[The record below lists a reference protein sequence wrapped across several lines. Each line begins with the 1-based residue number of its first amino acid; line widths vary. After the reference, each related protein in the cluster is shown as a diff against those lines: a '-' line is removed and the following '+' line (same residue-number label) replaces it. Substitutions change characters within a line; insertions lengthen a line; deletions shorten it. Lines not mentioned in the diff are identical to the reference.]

1 MDSFF
6 PDYTVESQNHLVQ
19 HLMTCLNSFYNIYN
33 IWPLKTRRSH
43 HLISDNRL
51 PIKSR
56 NDSLVITNTSISRH
70 EKIARGC

>member
-19 HLMTCLNSFYNIYN
+19 HLMTCLNYFYNIYN
-33 IWPLKTRRSH
+33 IWPLKTQGSH

-56 NDSLVITNTSISRH
+56 NDSLVITNASISRH
-70 EKIARGC
+70 EKLARGS

>member
-1 MDSFF
+1 MDFFF

-33 IWPLKTRRSH
+33 IWPLKTRGSH

-56 NDSLVITNTSISRH
+56 NDSLVITNASISRH